1 MLGMTLHPKTIILRS
16 QSYIVHSPEDVWSKD
31 NGERDWGHLVLTCEG
46 EGEKKKGVRERERER
61 GREGDEVRYTA
72 HNNIN
77 LQARFNKCI
86 PQPTRVGT
94 DVSEI

>member
-1 MLGMTLHPKTIILRS
+1 M
-16 QSYIVHSPEDVWSKD
+16 
-31 NGERDWGHLVLTCEG
+31 
-46 EGEKKKGVRERERER
+46 KKKGVRERERER
-61 GREGDEVRYTA
+61 GREGGREGDEVRYTA
-72 HNNIN
+72 HNNVN